1 MHPLEEGVLFYLD
14 KLEEIMRAC
23 DNLLRT
29 WRTHGSPVGDRK
41 VREIMYR
48 TIDELEQWRDN
59 SSTDDTLTSLNLIE
73 TSLDEIRDID
83 TAILKE
89 EEEADIEF
97 PSLLKLLITKT
108 RIFGNNSLGVV
119 VRGNVNAIPPLIRK
133 RKTTERKYST
143 A

>member
-1 MHPLEEGVLFYLD
+1 MHPLEEGVLFYLG

-29 WRTHGSPVGDRK
+29 WRTHGSPLRDRK
-41 VREIMYR
+41 VKEIMYR
-48 TIDELEQWRDN
+48 TISKTADELEQWKDN

-73 TSLDEIRDID
+73 TSMDEIRDMD
-83 TAILKE
+83 TPILKE

-108 RIFGNNSLGVV
+108 IIFGNNSPGVV
-119 VRGNVNAIPPLIRK
+119 VRVSIHPPPLIEK
-133 RKTTERKYST
+133 RGEL
-143 A
+143 